1 MLKGS
6 VGVDQ
11 IQVAL
16 AHIPRIP
23 PLEVTK
29 FDDAVTLV
37 PPLHEVRL
45 TCRSSVRRGFTCSL
59 LTHTHTIA
67 CLQIFSQYTP
77 QVAAAGKRNDG
88 GSVVFDSQLMEVDT
102 FISQGSRE
110 LLACLLA
117 CGAPTLYSSA
127 WVCVVCA
134 QPPAAAEAPACQ
146 RATFTTSCAT
156 FESHP
161 SCCPKMKP
169 SWSVQSCSWLARLR
183 SPHLVWFLPTP
194 PPPPPPGHAHD
205 NTQLPSHSYPK
216 A

>member
-37 PPLHEVRL
+37 PPLHEVMSA
-45 TCRSSVRRGFTCSL
+45 CKSSVRRGFTCS
-59 LTHTHTIA
+59 HTHTIA
-67 CLQIFSQYTP
+67 WLQIFSQYTP

-102 FISQGSRE
+102 FISQGR
-110 LLACLLA
+110 
-117 CGAPTLYSSA
+117 
-127 WVCVVCA
+127 
-134 QPPAAAEAPACQ
+134 
-146 RATFTTSCAT
+146 
-156 FESHP
+156 
-161 SCCPKMKP
+161 
-169 SWSVQSCSWLARLR
+169 
-183 SPHLVWFLPTP
+183 
-194 PPPPPPGHAHD
+194 
-205 NTQLPSHSYPK
+205 
-216 A
+216 